1 MQSSMFFAFLFGYL
15 ICESHSKSKAG
26 NNTTI
31 KMYAHTNEYLIWQ
44 VNIQLIQTHGF
55 EIGK

>member
-1 MQSSMFFAFLFGYL
+1 MFFAFLFGYL
-15 ICESHSKSKAG
+15 SCESHSKSKAG

-31 KMYAHTNEYLIWQ
+31 KMYAHTNKYLIWQ